1 MSKIIPTVSVRGVR
15 GWIPWICQCPHHKKN
30 RSALPRRVA
39 LRLLYFSITLLDS
52 RHHYCRLGLV
62 AESTYSTV

>member
-1 MSKIIPTVSVRGVR
+1 MPPS
-15 GWIPWICQCPHHKKN
+15 QKKFVGAP
-30 RSALPRRVA
+30 RALPRRVA